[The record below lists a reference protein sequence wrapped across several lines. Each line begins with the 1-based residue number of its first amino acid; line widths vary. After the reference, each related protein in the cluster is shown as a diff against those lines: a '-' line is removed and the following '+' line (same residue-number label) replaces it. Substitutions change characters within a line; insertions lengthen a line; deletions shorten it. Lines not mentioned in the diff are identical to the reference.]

1 MRYIFSLIFL
11 GILLQNTNAQVIGD
25 ALRYAYTEP
34 SGTART
40 LGLGGAISAIG
51 ADFSTLSKNPAGLA
65 WYRKSELVL
74 TPSLSLTGVSSELTG
89 GETRTRNRSNINFN
103 NLGFVIK
110 GRDRKVTDLKFLNFA
125 IGYNRIA
132 DFHQDSNFAGTTPGS
147 ITDRFLEL
155 TSDGNSN
162 TPNLTPDEL
171 DNFEAGLAYEAGAL
185 FEIQGS
191 GQGNFYATDFQTRE
205 LSEKSQIVQATGGIN
220 EFTFSV
226 AANYREKLLVGATV
240 GVPVVSFRENKTY
253 RQTDED
259 NSTEFFDELEYK
271 ENLIQTGTG
280 VNLKVGAMFRATQ
293 AIRIGAAI
301 HTPTSFKLEDN
312 FTSSLQYVYTD
323 GTGRQDV
330 TAESPDGSFNY
341 RVKTPMTIIG
351 SGAFIIGKMGLI
363 SAEVEYQDFST
374 TEFNFNNTTE
384 EADLAYEAE
393 LNNQIQENFKSAVKI
408 RLGGEFAYEK
418 LRVRAGYG
426 LIGSPYVE
434 GDSFYNS
441 YSAGIG
447 LRNKSFYMDLG
458 YRHSG
463 LGETYVPYV
472 TFDKEMNPEQEVLNS
487 INKDT
492 FLLTFGF
499 RF

>member
-1 MRYIFSLIFL
+1 MKYIFSILFLSIF
-11 GILLQNTNAQVIGD
+11 LQNTNAQVIGD

-34 SGTART
+34 TGTART

-51 ADFSTLSKNPAGLA
+51 SDFSTLSKNPAGLA

-74 TPSLSLTGVSSELTG
+74 TPSLTLTDVTSELIG
-89 GETRTRNRSNINFN
+89 GDTRDRSRSNINFN
-103 NLGFVIK
+103 NFGFVVK
-110 GRDRKVTDLKFLNFA
+110 GRDRSSNDLKFLNFA
-125 IGYNRIA
+125 VGYNRIA
-132 DFHQDSNFAGTTPGS
+132 DFHQNSNYAGTTPGS

-155 TSDGNSN
+155 TSDGNPN

-171 DNFEAGLAYEAGAL
+171 DNFEAGLAYESGAL
-185 FEIQGS
+185 FELGGS
-191 GQGNFYATDFQTRE
+191 GQGNFYGTDFLPGE
-205 LSEKSQIVQATGGIN
+205 LSEKSQIIQSTGGIN

-226 AANYREKLLVGATV
+226 GANYNEKLLVGATV
-240 GVPVVSFRENKTY
+240 GVPVVSFRESKTY

-259 NSTEFFDELEYK
+259 DSTEFFDELEYK
-271 ENLIQTGTG
+271 ESLIQTGTG
-280 VNLKVGAMFRATQ
+280 INLKVGAMFRATQ

-301 HTPTSFKLEDN
+301 HTPTSFNLEDN

-330 TAESPDGSFNY
+330 TAESPDGSFEY
-341 RVKTPMTIIG
+341 KVKTPMVIIG

-363 SAEVEYQDFST
+363 TAEVEFQDYAS
-374 TEFNFNNTTE
+374 TEFNFNETTD

-393 LNNQIQENFKSAVKI
+393 LNNQIKENFKSAVKL
-408 RLGGEFAYEK
+408 RLGGEFAYKK
-418 LRVRAGYG
+418 LRLRAGYG

-434 GDSFYNS
+434 GDSFYSS

-447 LRNKSFYMDLG
+447 LRQRSFYMDLG
-458 YRHSG
+458 YRRSVF
-463 LGETYVPYV
+463 GETYVPYV
-472 TFDKEMNPEQEVLNS
+472 TFDKETNPQQEVLNS